1 MALQSSGTIKMSEI
15 NTELGRSST
24 ATISLDSAESGTY
37 ATINTNS
44 ASYPNNARPASMSE
58 WYGYDHSATS
68 ASGYDGSISRN
79 TAVEGEACQLN
90 AGNQVYKNG
99 SSSTPIATDELY
111 TDAALTT
118 TFSAG
123 QDGWYKYTDNDG
135 GGIGYIVYILSGY
148 YIEAVQLCD

>member
-15 NTELGRSST
+15 NTELGRTSS

-37 ATINTNS
+37 ATINTAS
-44 ASYPNNARPASMSE
+44 SSYPNNARPASMSE
-58 WYGYDHSATS
+58 WYSYNHSAS
-68 ASGYDGSISRN
+68 ASGYDGSISRD
-79 TAVEGEACQLN
+79 TAEQGEACQLN

-111 TDAALTT
+111 TDSALTT

-123 QDGWYKYTDNDG
+123 QAGWYKYTDNTG
-135 GGIGYIVYILSGY
+135 GGIGYIVYILNGY
-148 YIEAVQLCD
+148 YIESVQLCD